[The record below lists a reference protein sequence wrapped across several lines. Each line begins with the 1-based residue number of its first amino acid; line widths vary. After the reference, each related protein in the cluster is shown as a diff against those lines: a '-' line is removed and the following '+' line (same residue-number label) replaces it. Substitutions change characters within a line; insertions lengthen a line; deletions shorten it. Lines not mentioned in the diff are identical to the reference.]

1 MIQKPT
7 CTLLK
12 LRQLFANKIFTGAL
26 LAVCLILSALAWRRS
41 EDNKLADVNG
51 AAITSLEVETALG
64 RPLSQLYQQ
73 IYNLEKKKLDQLIDE
88 KVLSEQAKRHGVSV
102 AALLEQ
108 EVNAKIL
115 PVSDEEISALYD
127 ANKVRIPVPLEKV
140 HDQIRDFLRN
150 QRIEAQKALY
160 LKSLREKAKVVTY
173 LKPPAVFRADISV
186 TGEPFK
192 GAEKAPVTIIK
203 FEDFQC
209 PFCKQVQPT
218 FVDLLKRY
226 DGKLRLVH
234 KDLPLE
240 AIHAQARQAAE
251 AARCADEQGK
261 FWSYHDKLYAGSP
274 KLSPEELKS
283 YAKEVGLNVD
293 SFEHCL
299 TTRKYQAI
307 VQKDLSEGTQLGLT
321 GTPTFFINGRE
332 VSGNQPLDIFG
343 AMIDEELGRAK

>member
-1 MIQKPT
+1 MITAQ
-7 CTLLK
+7 
-12 LRQLFANKIFTGAL
+12 
-26 LAVCLILSALAWRRS
+26 
-41 EDNKLADVNG
+41 
-51 AAITSLEVETALG
+51 EVEIALG
-64 RPLSQLYQQ
+64 RPLSQLHQQ
-73 IYNLEKKKLDQLIDE
+73 IYTLERQKLDELIDE
-88 KVLSEQAKRHGVSV
+88 RLLSEEAKKRGIPVTN
-102 AALLEQ
+102 LIEQ
-108 EVNAKIL
+108 EVDTKIL
-115 PVSDEEISALYD
+115 PVTDDEIETLYK
-127 ANKVRIPVPLEKV
+127 ANKARIPVELEKV
-140 HDQIRDFLRN
+140 REQIRNLLRD
-150 QRIEAQKALY
+150 QRLTAQKRSFI
-160 LKSLREKAKVVTY
+160 KSLRENAKIVSY
-173 LKPPAVFRADISV
+173 LKPPPAFRAEVSV
-186 TGEPFK
+186 VEEPFR
-192 GAEKAPVTIIK
+192 GPEKAPVTIVK

-240 AIHAQARQAAE
+240 AIHPQARQAAE

-321 GTPTFFINGRE
+321 GTPTFFVNGRE
-332 VSGNQPLDIFG
+332 VSGNQPLDTFG

>member
-1 MIQKPT
+1 MRDLYRNSLISVILPVCLVFSVIACRDADKKT
-7 CTLLK
+7 
-12 LRQLFANKIFTGAL
+12 
-26 LAVCLILSALAWRRS
+26 LAVVGGS
-41 EDNKLADVNG
+41 V
-51 AAITSLEVETALG
+51 ITGREVETALG
-64 RPLSQLYQQ
+64 RPLSQLHHQ
-73 IYNLEKKKLDQLIDE
+73 IYTLQRKKLEELIDE
-88 KVLSEQAKRHGVSV
+88 RLLSEEAKKRGVSV
-102 AALLEQ
+102 ETLTEQ

-115 PVSDEEISALYD
+115 PVTDDEISALYN
-127 ANKVRIPVPLEKV
+127 ANKERIPVELDKV
-140 HDQIRDFLRN
+140 REQIRNLLRD
-150 QRIEAQKALY
+150 QRLTAQKKLFI
-160 LKSLREKAKVVTY
+160 KSLRENARIVSY

-192 GAEKAPVTIIK
+192 GAEKAPVTIVK

-240 AIHAQARQAAE
+240 AIHPQARQAAE

>member
-1 MIQKPT
+1 MITAQ
-7 CTLLK
+7 
-12 LRQLFANKIFTGAL
+12 
-26 LAVCLILSALAWRRS
+26 
-41 EDNKLADVNG
+41 
-51 AAITSLEVETALG
+51 EVEIALG
-64 RPLSQLYQQ
+64 RPLSQLHQQ
-73 IYNLEKKKLDQLIDE
+73 IYTLERQKLDELIDE
-88 KVLSEQAKRHGVSV
+88 RLLSEEAKKRGIPVTN
-102 AALLEQ
+102 LIEQ
-108 EVNAKIL
+108 EVDTKIL
-115 PVSDEEISALYD
+115 PVTDDEIETLYK
-127 ANKVRIPVPLEKV
+127 ANKARIPVELEKV
-140 HDQIRDFLRN
+140 REQIRNLLRD
-150 QRIEAQKALY
+150 QRLTAQKRSFI
-160 LKSLREKAKVVTY
+160 KSLRENAKIVSY
-173 LKPPAVFRADISV
+173 LKPPPAFRAEVSV
-186 TGEPFK
+186 VEEPFR
-192 GAEKAPVTIIK
+192 GPEKAPVTIVK

-209 PFCKQVQPT
+209 PYCKQVQPT

-240 AIHAQARQAAE
+240 AIHPQARQAAE

-343 AMIDEELGRAK
+343 ARIDEELGRAK

>member
-1 MIQKPT
+1 MITAQ
-7 CTLLK
+7 
-12 LRQLFANKIFTGAL
+12 
-26 LAVCLILSALAWRRS
+26 
-41 EDNKLADVNG
+41 
-51 AAITSLEVETALG
+51 EVEIALG
-64 RPLSQLYQQ
+64 RPLSQLHQQ
-73 IYNLEKKKLDQLIDE
+73 IYTLERQKLDELIDE
-88 KVLSEQAKRHGVSV
+88 RLLSEEAKKRGIPVTN
-102 AALLEQ
+102 LIEQ
-108 EVNAKIL
+108 EVDTKIL
-115 PVSDEEISALYD
+115 PVTDDEIETLYK
-127 ANKVRIPVPLEKV
+127 ANKARIPVELEKV
-140 HDQIRDFLRN
+140 REQIRNLLRD
-150 QRIEAQKALY
+150 QRLTAQKRSFI
-160 LKSLREKAKVVTY
+160 KSLRENAKIVSY
-173 LKPPAVFRADISV
+173 LKPPSAFRAEVSV
-186 TGEPFK
+186 VEEPFR
-192 GAEKAPVTIIK
+192 GPEKAPVTIVK

-240 AIHAQARQAAE
+240 AIHPQARQAAE

>member
-1 MIQKPT
+1 M
-7 CTLLK
+7 
-12 LRQLFANKIFTGAL
+12 
-26 LAVCLILSALAWRRS
+26 
-41 EDNKLADVNG
+41 
-51 AAITSLEVETALG
+51 
-64 RPLSQLYQQ
+64 
-73 IYNLEKKKLDQLIDE
+73 
-88 KVLSEQAKRHGVSV
+88 
-102 AALLEQ
+102 
-108 EVNAKIL
+108 
-115 PVSDEEISALYD
+115 
-127 ANKVRIPVPLEKV
+127 
-140 HDQIRDFLRN
+140 
-150 QRIEAQKALY
+150 
-160 LKSLREKAKVVTY
+160 
-173 LKPPAVFRADISV
+173 FRADISV
-186 TGEPFK
+186 RGEPFK
-192 GAEKAPVTIIK
+192 GAEKAPVTIVK